1 MNIALRWIVI
11 VLAACAA
18 GAHGE
23 PPASTPPKPAAAAP
37 RHWQAGEDYQR
48 IEPPAAFARADGTEV
63 RVTEAF
69 SYACK
74 YCYQFQPA
82 MHRLEGLLAQKKA
95 QVAYLPII
103 FFDNW
108 EPLARTFY
116 ATRLLK
122 LNTSP
127 DNALFDALYTTDQA
141 WTSVSG
147 IATYYAQH
155 GTTAEEFSRVANSPE
170 VDAMLREG
178 RDRQRALGIDRTP
191 TLVVDGVYRVPM
203 NHDRGIGPDEMVDIA
218 LMLVEQQAALK
229 RAK

>member
-1 MNIALRWIVI
+1 MKIALGWIVI
-11 VLAACAA
+11 VLTACAA
-18 GAHGE
+18 YAHGE
-23 PPASTPPKPAAAAP
+23 PPASTPPKAAASP
-37 RHWQAGEDYQR
+37 RHWQAGDDYQR
-48 IEPPAAFARADGTEV
+48 IEPPVAFARADGTDV

-82 MHRLEGLLAQKKA
+82 MHRLERMLAQKA
-95 QVAYLPII
+95 QIAYLPIV

-116 ATRLLK
+116 ATRLMK

-127 DNALFDALYTTDQA
+127 DGALFDALYTTDQA

-147 IATYYAQH
+147 IATYYARH
-155 GTTAEEFSRVANSPE
+155 GTTAEEFSRVARSAE
-170 VDAMLREG
+170 VDAMLKEG
-178 RDRQRALGIDRTP
+178 LDRQRALGIDRTP

-203 NHDRGIGPDEMVDIA
+203 NHDRGIGPDEMVDIV